1 MSEVRA
7 RLPALNLKTKTAL
20 AVSLVFLAFVG
31 TLASITLR
39 YFEARF
45 EETVYK
51 QQMALVTSVAQ
62 NVDSKLVLA
71 RNALATL
78 AQDTPS
84 DLLRHPDKAQ
94 AFLDRQRALLSIFDN
109 GLYLISEEGRIL
121 AEAPF
126 IPGGRGRDVSKFD
139 VFKGVTANRKAY
151 ISKPFV
157 SVRAKGRPVL
167 SIAVPLFDSQG
178 RMIARFH
185 GSLELLGKN
194 FLADLIDIKVGETG
208 YLYLSSIDRVMILHP
223 TRSRIMTNG
232 PAPGQNLLY
241 DRSLVEQEGS
251 GRTVTSL
258 GVPTLVS
265 FKRIPS
271 TKWIL
276 GVNYPEA
283 EAFAPFYQARR
294 TFIWLIAA
302 GTLAVLVVVW
312 LLMRRLTRPLEAM
325 TDHVADL
332 ANKQGEARFLR
343 STAGDE
349 IGTLGQTF
357 DQMIVQL
364 ETKEQSLREINATL
378 EQRVSQRTAEL
389 EASNAKLT
397 HTVTELSNAQKHLV
411 QTEKMAALGGLV
423 AGVAHEINTPVGISV
438 TAASHL
444 GEELRILNRRFQAGI
459 LTRADMETFAA
470 TASESSALILAN
482 LQRAAELIRSFKQV
496 AVDQSG
502 GHRRKFNLKDYLQ
515 EVVRSLSP
523 QYKRTSFEISL
534 SCPDPLFLFSDP
546 GDFSQIIT
554 NLVMNSLIHGFEGL
568 EAGHIDIEVSEQG
581 ADLLLR
587 YSDDGRG
594 IAPENLPHI
603 FDPFYTTK
611 RGHGGSGLGLHV
623 IYNIVTQGL
632 GGSIT
637 CSSTPGHGA
646 VFEVRIPKSALA
658 EEQAD

>member
-1 MSEVRA
+1 MSEGRA

-31 TLASITLR
+31 ALASITLS
-39 YFEARF
+39 YFETRF

-51 QQMALVTSVAQ
+51 QQMALATSVAQ

-71 RNALATL
+71 RDALATL
-78 AQDTPS
+78 VQDAPS
-84 DLLRHPDKAQ
+84 DLLRNPDKAQ

-139 VFKGVTANRKAY
+139 VFKGVTATRKPY
-151 ISKPFV
+151 ISKPFL

-194 FLADLIDIKVGETG
+194 FLADLIDTKVGNTG
-208 YLYLSSIDRVMILHP
+208 YLYLSSIDRVLILHP
-223 TRSRIMTNG
+223 SRDRIMTNG
-232 PAPGQNLLY
+232 PPPGQNLVY

-271 TKWIL
+271 TNWVL
-276 GVNYPEA
+276 GVNYPEE
-283 EAFAPFYQARR
+283 EAFASFYQAQR

-302 GTLAVLVVVW
+302 GTLAVVVVVW

-325 TDHVADL
+325 TAHVTDL
-332 ANKQGEARFLR
+332 ANKQGDARFLR
-343 STAGDE
+343 SNARDE
-349 IGTLGQTF
+349 IGTLGQAF
-357 DQMIVQL
+357 DKMIVQL
-364 ETKEQSLREINATL
+364 ETKEQSLREVNATL

-397 HTVTELSNAQKHLV
+397 HTVAELSKAQNHLV

-444 GEELRILNRRFQAGI
+444 VEEVRILNRRFQAGT

-470 TASESSALILAN
+470 TATESSALILTN
-482 LQRAAELIRSFKQV
+482 LQRAAELIKSFKQV

-502 GHRRKFNLKDYLQ
+502 GHYRRFNLKDYLQ
-515 EVVRSLSP
+515 EVIRSLSP
-523 QYKRTSFEISL
+523 QFRRTGYDISL
-534 SCPDPLFLFSDP
+534 SCPDPLFLFGDP

-554 NLVMNSLIHGFEGL
+554 NLVMNSLAHGFEGL
-568 EAGHIDIEVSEQG
+568 DAGHIRIDVGESG

-594 IAPENLPHI
+594 IAPEHLSHI
-603 FDPFYTTK
+603 FEPFYTTK
-611 RGHGGSGLGLHV
+611 RGKGGSGLGLHV
-623 IYNIVTQGL
+623 IYNIVSQGL

-637 CSSTPGHGA
+637 CSSTPGQG
-646 VFEVRIPKSALA
+646 VLFEIRIPRSALP
-658 EEQAD
+658 Q